1 MSMSDTIGDMLTRI
15 RNAQAARKADV
26 SFAASKEKLALAA
39 LLREE
44 GYIGE
49 VSTASVDG
57 KPTMRLALK
66 YFQGK
71 PVISHLK
78 RVSKPGL
85 RIYKGADS
93 LPKIRG
99 GLGVA
104 VVSTSKGLMTDRVA
118 RREGVGGEVVCTIA

>member
-1 MSMSDTIGDMLTRI
+1 MLTRI
-15 RNAQAARKADV
+15 RNAQAARKGEV
-26 SFAASKEKLALAA
+26 LFAASKEKLALAA
-39 LLREE
+39 LLRDE
-44 GYIGE
+44 GYVGE
-49 VSTASVDG
+49 VSTTSVEG
-57 KPTMRLALK
+57 KPMMRVALK

-85 RIYKGADS
+85 RIYKGADA
-93 LPKIRG
+93 LPRIRG

-118 RREGVGGEVVCTIA
+118 RREGVGGEVICTIA